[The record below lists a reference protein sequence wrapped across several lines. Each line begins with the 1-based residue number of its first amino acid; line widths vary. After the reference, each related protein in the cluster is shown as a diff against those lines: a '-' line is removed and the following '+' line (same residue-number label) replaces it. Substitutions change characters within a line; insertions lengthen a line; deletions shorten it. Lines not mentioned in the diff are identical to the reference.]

1 MNTDIAVIGGGASGL
16 SAAIEAKKSCPSAE
30 VSILEKLPR
39 CGKKIIATGNG
50 KCNLS
55 NISLSPRNYHG
66 SVNAME
72 IINNAPGYYEF
83 FTENLGVLCVTGSEG
98 REGGIYPSSNSSSTV
113 LNALRLKIQ
122 EMNISEVCGFDVN
135 SLRQTENGFVVSSA
149 DDEIYCRKLIIAAG
163 GCAGTSFGT
172 DGSMLRILKNM
183 GYKISDICPAVA
195 PLKVNP
201 MQLKGLKG
209 VRAKGSISALSGGK
223 ILRTEK
229 GEIQFNENTISG
241 VCVFNL
247 AYLFRD
253 YENLVLRADIMPHMD
268 ENQLA
273 DYLFSIR
280 KKRAG
285 YPIEEMIT
293 GAFVKNLSVYLVKNI
308 LGKPL
313 SDKIK
318 SLSDNDIKLLAG
330 GIKNLGFNVTGC
342 SSWQNAQSTY
352 GGIHADC
359 IDNNLESKLH
369 RGVYFCG
376 EILDTVGDCGGFNLQ
391 FAWSSGITAGR
402 NCGKSLNN
410 A

>member
-16 SAAIEAKKSCPSAE
+16 SAAIEAKKACPLAD
-30 VSILEKLPR
+30 VSVIEKLQR

-55 NISLSPRNYHG
+55 NMNISAENYHG

-72 IINNAPGYYEF
+72 IINNAPDYYEF
-83 FTENLGVLCVTGSEG
+83 FTENLGVICVTGSEG
-98 REGGIYPSSNSSSTV
+98 REGGLYPSSNSSSTV
-113 LNALRLKIQ
+113 LNALRLKMQ
-122 EMNISEVCGFDVN
+122 ELGINEVCGFDVN
-135 SLRQTENGFVVSSA
+135 SIKQNKNGFIISSA
-149 DDEIYCRKLIIAAG
+149 DNEIYCRRLIIAAG
-163 GCAGTSFGT
+163 GYAGTSFGT
-172 DGSMLRILKNM
+172 DGSMLRILKAM
-183 GYKISDICPAVA
+183 GYKISRICPAVA

-201 MQLKGLKG
+201 VQLKGLKG
-209 VRAKGSISALSGGK
+209 IRAKGNISAVSGGK

-253 YENLVLRADIMPHMD
+253 YDDLILRADIMPYMN
-268 ENQLA
+268 ENQFT
-273 DYLFSIR
+273 DYLFSV
-280 KKRAG
+280 KKTRGG
-285 YPIEEMIT
+285 YPLEEMLT
-293 GAFVKNLSVYLVKNI
+293 GVFVKNLSVYLIKNI

-313 SDKIK
+313 NDKIK
-318 SLSDNDIKLLAG
+318 SVSDNDIKLLSK
-330 GIKNLGFNVTGC
+330 GIKNLEFNVTGC

-359 IDNNLESKLH
+359 INNNLESKLH
-369 RGVYFCG
+369 KGLYFCG

-402 NCGKSLNN
+402 NCGKDLNN
-410 A
+410 L